1 MPSLVPSENGVTMK
15 ERVVLAYSGGL
26 DTSVA
31 IRWIQDKYSAD
42 VVTVTVDVGQQ
53 EDLAKIEH
61 NSKAVGAVRHYSIDA
76 KEEFVEDYIYPAIK
90 ANALYGGKYPLSTAL
105 ARPLIVNKLVEIARK
120 EKATAVAH
128 GSTGKGNDQVRFDVS
143 TKALAPELKII
154 APIREWNLSRDEEIK
169 YAEKNKIPIPVSLS
183 RPYSIDQNL
192 WGRSIEAGVL
202 EDPAKPPPEDIY
214 EWTVSP
220 EKAPTEPEYVSVGF
234 EKGVPV
240 TVNGEKMAPL
250 EIVERLNAKA
260 GSHGVGRIDH
270 MEDRLIGIKS
280 RECYECPAATDL
292 LDAHKELEKTV
303 LTRHELQFKQQVE
316 AQWSFLVYAGLW
328 MEPLRED
335 LDRFIDKT
343 QERVTGEVKLKLYK
357 GSVSVVS
364 RSSPFSLY
372 DANLATYNI
381 ETTFDQKW
389 SEGFIEIWALPTKAA
404 NALKTKE
411 AK

>member
-1 MPSLVPSENGVTMK
+1 MK
-15 ERVVLAYSGGL
+15 EKVVLAYSGGL

-31 IRWIQDKYSAD
+31 IRWIQEKYNAD

-53 EDLAKIEH
+53 EDLAKIES
-61 NSKAVGAVRHYSIDA
+61 NSKVVGAIRHYSIDA
-76 KEEFVEDYIYPAIK
+76 KEEFVENYVHPAVK
-90 ANALYGGKYPLSTAL
+90 ANALYEGKYPLSTAL
-105 ARPLIVNKLVEIARK
+105 ARPLIVNKLVEVARK

-143 TKALAPELKII
+143 IKVSAPELKII

-169 YAEKNKIPIPVSLS
+169 YAEKNRIPIPVSLN
-183 RPYSIDQNL
+183 RPYSVDQNL
-192 WGRSIEAGVL
+192 WGRSIEAGIL
-202 EDPAKPPPEDIY
+202 EDPAQQPPEEIY
-214 EWTVSP
+214 EWTVAP
-220 EKAPTEPEYVSVGF
+220 EKAPTEPEYVSIGF
-234 EKGVPV
+234 ENGVPV
-240 TVNGEKMAPL
+240 TVNGAKMSPL
-250 EIVERLNAKA
+250 KIVQTLNAKA
-260 GSHGVGRIDH
+260 GSHGIGRIDH
-270 MEDRLIGIKS
+270 MEDRLVGIKS
-280 RECYECPAATDL
+280 RECYECPAATVV

-316 AQWSFLVYAGLW
+316 AQWTFLVYAGLW

-335 LDRFIDKT
+335 LDEFIDKT

-357 GSVSVVS
+357 GSATVVS
-364 RSSPFSLY
+364 RSSPLSLY

-404 NALKTKE
+404 SILKSKGV
-411 AK
+411 K

>member
-1 MPSLVPSENGVTMK
+1 MK

-31 IRWIQDKYSAD
+31 IRWIQEKYNAD

-53 EDLAKIEH
+53 EDLAKIES
-61 NSKAVGAVRHYSIDA
+61 NSKVVGAIRHYSIDA
-76 KEEFVEDYIYPAIK
+76 KEEFVENYVYPAVK
-90 ANALYGGKYPLSTAL
+90 ANALYEGKYPLSTAL
-105 ARPLIVNKLVEIARK
+105 ARPLIVNKLVEVARK

-143 TKALAPELKII
+143 IKASAPELKII

-169 YAEKNKIPIPVSLS
+169 YAEKNGIPIPVSLN
-183 RPYSIDQNL
+183 RPYSVDQNL
-192 WGRSIEAGVL
+192 WGRSIEAGIL
-202 EDPAKPPPEDIY
+202 EDPAQQPPEEIY
-214 EWTVSP
+214 EWTVAP
-220 EKAPTEPEYVSVGF
+220 EKAPTEPEYVSIGF
-234 EKGVPV
+234 ENGVPV
-240 TVNGEKMAPL
+240 TVNGAKMSPL
-250 EIVERLNAKA
+250 KIVQTLNAKA
-260 GSHGVGRIDH
+260 GSHGIGRIDH
-270 MEDRLIGIKS
+270 MEDRLVGIKS
-280 RECYECPAATDL
+280 RECYECPAATVV

-316 AQWSFLVYAGLW
+316 AQWTFLVYAGLW

-335 LDRFIDKT
+335 LDEFIDKT
-343 QERVTGEVKLKLYK
+343 QERVAGEVKLKLYK
-357 GSVSVVS
+357 GSATVVS
-364 RSSPFSLY
+364 RSSPLSLY

-404 NALKTKE
+404 SVLKSKGV
-411 AK
+411 K

>member
-1 MPSLVPSENGVTMK
+1 MK

-31 IRWIQDKYSAD
+31 IRWIQEKYNAD

-53 EDLAKIEH
+53 EDLAKIES
-61 NSKAVGAVRHYSIDA
+61 NSKVVGAIRHYSIDA
-76 KEEFVEDYIYPAIK
+76 KEEFVENYVYPAVK
-90 ANALYGGKYPLSTAL
+90 ANALYEGKYPLSTAL
-105 ARPLIVNKLVEIARK
+105 ARPLIVNKLVEVARK

-143 TKALAPELKII
+143 IKVSAPELKII

-169 YAEKNKIPIPVSLS
+169 YAEKNGIPIPVSLN
-183 RPYSIDQNL
+183 RPYSVDQNL
-192 WGRSIEAGVL
+192 WGRSIEAGIL
-202 EDPAKPPPEDIY
+202 EDPAQQPPEEIY
-214 EWTVSP
+214 EWTVAP
-220 EKAPTEPEYVSVGF
+220 EKAPTEPEYVSIGF
-234 EKGVPV
+234 ENGVPV
-240 TVNGEKMAPL
+240 TVNGVKMSPL
-250 EIVERLNAKA
+250 KIVQTLNAKA
-260 GSHGVGRIDH
+260 GSHGIGRIDH
-270 MEDRLIGIKS
+270 MEDRLVGIKS
-280 RECYECPAATDL
+280 RECYECPAATVV

-316 AQWSFLVYAGLW
+316 AQWTFLVYAGLW

-335 LDRFIDKT
+335 LDEFIDKT

-357 GSVSVVS
+357 GSATVVS
-364 RSSPFSLY
+364 RSSPLSLY

-404 NALKTKE
+404 SVLKSKGV
-411 AK
+411 K